1 MKILV
6 IQQKMIGDVLT
17 CSILCELIKKKHPNH
32 KVHYLINSNT
42 LPVVENNPFID
53 EILLFKPELRKSKIA
68 LFQFLRSVRSE
79 KYDIVIDAYCK
90 LESNLISLFSGAKQ
104 KISFEK
110 YYSKFIYSN
119 PVTPVDKAASNL
131 GLAIE
136 HRQQLLEEI
145 GISTDLSVFPKL
157 YVTDEENTNATK
169 LLLSHRVN
177 ISKKTI
183 MVSIIGSAKNKTY
196 PLTYMARIVD
206 YIAESSNC
214 NILFNYIPNQ
224 IEDAKIIYNACNEK
238 TKQKIYFDVL
248 GKNLRSFIALV
259 NQCDYIIGN
268 DGGAINMAKALNKPS
283 YIIFSPWIEKKVW
296 ATFEDGIFHKSTHL
310 KDYVPQLFTNQTES
324 YLKKNSIKLYESF
337 KPEFIKEDLKSFLK
351 QLNNKDLSQYSLDQ
365 SVQKKTTTK
374 LSALVITYNE
384 ENNIDNLIDN
394 LSFAD
399 EIIIVDS
406 FSSDNTVAKIKQHKN
421 VTLIQNKFVNFSE
434 QRNYALQYANHEWVL
449 FIDADERISPKLK
462 REINNS
468 INNSEKN
475 IVAYEIY
482 RKFYYKRKLVRFSG
496 WQTDKVYRLYK
507 KSHVSFKRNLFVHEL
522 LDINGEVAILK
533 EKIKHF
539 SFDSYEDYKNKMTHY
554 ATLRAEELFI
564 KKLTPNLFHF
574 FIKPLYRFLN
584 HYFIRLGFLDGKK
597 GFIISYLSA
606 YYVRHRYIIL
616 ANLYKLEKKKK

>member
-17 CSILCELIKKKHPNH
+17 CSILCELIKKKHPNY

-53 EILLFKPELRKSKIA
+53 EILLFKPELRDSKIA
-68 LFQFLRSVRSE
+68 LFQFLCAVRRE

-119 PVTPVDKAASNL
+119 PVKPVEKATSNL

-145 GISTDLSVFPKL
+145 GISTDFSVFPKL
-157 YVTDEENTNATK
+157 YVTDEENTNATQ
-169 LLLSHRVN
+169 LLLSHD
-177 ISKKTI
+177 IDTSKKTI
-183 MVSIIGSAKNKTY
+183 MVSIIGSAHNKTY
-196 PLTYMARIVD
+196 PLTYMASVVD
-206 YIAESSNC
+206 YIAESSDC

-238 TKQKIYFDVL
+238 TKHKIYFDVL

-259 NQCDYIIGN
+259 NKCDYIIGN

-283 YIIFSPWIEKKVW
+283 YIFFSPWIEKKVW

-310 KDYVPQLFTNQTES
+310 KDHLPELFKNQSES

-337 KPEFIKEDLKSFLK
+337 KPEFIKDDLKSFLQ
-351 QLNNKDLSQYSLDQ
+351 QLNSKDLSQYSLDQ
-365 SVQKKTTTK
+365 SIQKETTTK

-384 ENNIDNLIDN
+384 EKNIDDLIEN

-406 FSSDNTVAKIKQHKN
+406 FSTDNTVAKVKQHKN

-449 FIDADERISPKLK
+449 FIDADERISPKLS
-462 REINNS
+462 REINKS
-468 INNSEKN
+468 INNSEEN
-475 IVAYEIY
+475 IVAFEIY
-482 RKFYYKRKLVRFSG
+482 RKFYYKKKLVRFSG

-507 KSHVSFKRNLFVHEL
+507 KSHVAFKSNLFVHEL
-522 LDINGEVAILK
+522 LDINGEVDILK

-539 SFDSYEDYKNKMTHY
+539 SFNSYGDYKNKMTHY
-554 ATLRAEELFI
+554 ATLRAEELYI
-564 KKLTPNLFHF
+564 KKLNPNLFHF
-574 FIKPLYRFLN
+574 YIKPLYRFIN

-597 GFIISYLSA
+597 GMIISYLSA
-606 YYVRHRYIIL
+606 FYVHHRYVIL
-616 ANLYKLEKKKK
+616 ANLYKQEKKKQ

>member
-17 CSILCELIKKKHPNH
+17 CSILCELIKKKHPNY

-68 LFQFLRSVRSE
+68 LFKFLHSVRRE
-79 KYDIVIDAYCK
+79 KYDIVVDAYCK

-119 PVTPVDKAASNL
+119 PVTPVDKASSNL

-157 YVTDEENTNATK
+157 YVTDKENTNATK
-169 LLLSHRVN
+169 LLLSHGVDVT
-177 ISKKTI
+177 KKTI

-196 PLTYMARIVD
+196 PLIYMARVVD
-206 YIAESSNC
+206 YIAASSDC

-224 IEDAKIIYNACNEK
+224 IEDAKTIYNACNEQ

-296 ATFEDGIFHKSTHL
+296 ATFEDGVFHKSTHL
-310 KDYVPQLFTNQTES
+310 KDYAPQLFTNQTDS
-324 YLKKNSIKLYESF
+324 YLKKNSIKLYEHF
-337 KPEFIKEDLKSFLK
+337 KPEFIKENLKTFLL
-351 QLNNKDLSQYSLDQ
+351 QLNSKDLTQYSLDQ
-365 SVQKKTTTK
+365 SVQKKTTPK

-384 ENNIDNLIDN
+384 EQNIDELIEN

-406 FSSDNTVAKIKQHKN
+406 YSTDNTAAKIKQHKN
-421 VTLIQNKFVNFSE
+421 AILIQNKFINFSE
-434 QRNYALQYANHEWVL
+434 QRNFALQYANHEWVL

-468 INNSEKN
+468 INNIKNN

-482 RKFYYKRKLVRFSG
+482 RKFYYKKKLVRFSG

-507 KSHVSFKRNLFVHEL
+507 KSHVSFKSNLFVHEL
-522 LDINGEVAILK
+522 LDINGAVGVLK
-533 EKIKHF
+533 EKINHF
-539 SFDSYEDYKNKMTHY
+539 SFDSYDDYKNKMTHY

-564 KKLTPNLFHF
+564 KKLSPNLFHF
-574 FIKPLYRFLN
+574 YIKPLYRFLN

-606 YYVRHRYIIL
+606 YYVHHRYVIL
-616 ANLYKLEKKKK
+616 AKRYGEEKR

>member
-1 MKILV
+1 MKVLI

-17 CSILCELIKKKHPNH
+17 CSILCELIKKKHPNYE
-32 KVHYLINSNT
+32 VYYLINSNT

-53 EILLFKPELRKSKIA
+53 EVLLFKPELRKSKIA
-68 LFQFLRSVRSE
+68 LFKFLSSVRRE

-119 PVTPVDKAASNL
+119 PVTPIDKATSNL

-157 YVTDEENTNATK
+157 YVKDEENTNATQ
-169 LLLSHRVN
+169 LLLSHG
-177 ISKKTI
+177 IDITKKNI

-196 PLTYMARIVD
+196 PLTYMARVVD
-206 YIAESSNC
+206 YIAESNDC

-296 ATFEDGIFHKSTHL
+296 ATFEDGVFHKSTHL
-310 KDYVPQLFTNQTES
+310 KDYLPQLFANQTES
-324 YLKKNSIKLYESF
+324 YLKKNSINLYESF
-337 KPEFIKEDLKSFLK
+337 KPEFIEEDLKSFLQ
-351 QLNNKDLSQYSLDQ
+351 QLNNKDLSQYTLDQ
-365 SVQKKTTTK
+365 SVHKKATTK

-384 ENNIDNLIDN
+384 ENNIDSLIEN
-394 LSFAD
+394 LSFAN
-399 EIIIVDS
+399 EIIIIDS
-406 FSSDNTVAKIKQHKN
+406 FSTDSTVAKIKQHQHVK
-421 VTLIQNKFVNFSE
+421 LIQHEFVNFSK
-434 QRNYALQYANHEWVL
+434 QRNFALQHANHQWVL
-449 FIDADERISPKLK
+449 FIDADEQITPKLK
-462 REINNS
+462 YEIHKTINTPNNDV
-468 INNSEKN
+468 I
-475 IVAYEIY
+475 AYEIY
-482 RKFYYKRKLVRFSG
+482 RKFYYKKKLVRFSG
-496 WQTDKVYRLYK
+496 WQTDKVFRLYK
-507 KSHVSFKRNLFVHEL
+507 KDNISFKNDLFVHEL
-522 LDINGEVAILK
+522 LDVNGKTSVLK
-533 EKIKHF
+533 ERLNHF
-539 SFDSYEDYKNKMTHY
+539 SFDSFEDYKQKMTHY
-554 ATLRAEELFI
+554 ATLRAEELYL
-564 KKLTPNLFHF
+564 KNLKPNLYHF
-574 FIKPLYRFLN
+574 FIKPAYRFFN
-584 HYFIRLGFLDGKK
+584 HYIMRFGFLDGFK
-597 GFIISYLSA
+597 GIVISYLSA
-606 YYVRHRYIIL
+606 YYVYQRYVVL
-616 ANLYKLEKKKK
+616 KELNKNKAT

>member
-1 MKILV
+1 MKVLI

-17 CSILCELIKKKHPNH
+17 CSILCELIKKKLPNYE
-32 KVHYLINSNT
+32 VHYLINSNT

-53 EILLFKPELRKSKIA
+53 KILLFKPELRESKTA
-68 LFQFLRSVRSE
+68 LFKFLCSVRRE

-119 PVTPVDKAASNL
+119 PVTPLGKASSNL

-145 GISTDLSVFPKL
+145 GISTDLGVFPKL
-157 YVTDEENTNATK
+157 YVTDKENINATK
-169 LLLSHRVN
+169 LLLSHDIDVT
-177 ISKKTI
+177 KKTI

-196 PLTYMARIVD
+196 PLTYMARVVD
-206 YIAESSNC
+206 YIAESSDC

-310 KDYVPQLFTNQTES
+310 KDYAPQLFTNQTES
-324 YLKKNSIKLYESF
+324 YLKKNSVELYEHF
-337 KPEFIKEDLKSFLK
+337 KPEFIKEDLKSFL
-351 QLNNKDLSQYSLDQ
+351 QQINTKDLAQYSLAQ
-365 SVQKKTTTK
+365 SVQKETTTK

-384 ENNIDNLIDN
+384 EQNIDDLIDN

-406 FSSDNTVAKIKQHKN
+406 FSSDKTVAKIKQHKN
-421 VTLIQNKFVNFSE
+421 VTLIQNKFINFSE
-434 QRNYALQYANHEWVL
+434 QRNFALQYANHEWVL

-462 REINNS
+462 HEIINN
-468 INNSEKN
+468 INNTEKN

-482 RKFYYKRKLVRFSG
+482 RKFYYKKKLVRFSG

-507 KSHVSFKRNLFVHEL
+507 KSHVSFKSNLFVHEL
-522 LDINGEVAILK
+522 LDINGEVGVLK

-564 KKLTPNLFHF
+564 KKLTPNIFHF
-574 FIKPLYRFLN
+574 YIKPLYRFLN

-597 GFIISYLSA
+597 GFIISYLSS
-606 YYVRHRYIIL
+606 YYVRHRYVIL
-616 ANLYKLEKKKK
+616 AKRQEQEKKKK

>member
-17 CSILCELIKKKHPNH
+17 CSILCELIKKKHPNY

-68 LFQFLRSVRSE
+68 LFKFLRSVRRE

-90 LESNLISLFSGAKQ
+90 LESNLISLFSDAKQ

-110 YYSKFIYSN
+110 YYSKFIYTN
-119 PVTPVDKAASNL
+119 PVKPVDKASSNL

-145 GISTDLSVFPKL
+145 GISTDLGVFPKL

-169 LLLSHRVN
+169 LLLSHDIDVT
-177 ISKKTI
+177 KKTI

-206 YIAESSNC
+206 YIAESSDC

-224 IEDAKIIYNACNEK
+224 INDAKTIYNACREK
-238 TKQKIYFDVL
+238 TKQKIHFDVL

-310 KDYVPQLFTNQTES
+310 KDFAPQLFTNQTES
-324 YLKKNSIKLYESF
+324 YLKKNSIELYEHF
-337 KPEFIKEDLKSFLK
+337 KPEFIKENLKSFLLK
-351 QLNNKDLSQYSLDQ
+351 LNNKDLTRYSLDQ
-365 SVQKKTTTK
+365 SVQKEATIK

-384 ENNIDNLIDN
+384 ENNIDSLIDN

-421 VTLIQNKFVNFSE
+421 VTLIQNKFINFSE
-434 QRNYALQYANHEWVL
+434 QRNFALQYANHEWVL

-482 RKFYYKRKLVRFSG
+482 RKFYYKKKLVRFSG

-522 LDINGEVAILK
+522 LDINGEAAILK

-539 SFDSYEDYKNKMTHY
+539 SFDSYDDYKNKMTHY

-574 FIKPLYRFLN
+574 YIKPLYRFLN

-597 GFIISYLSA
+597 GLIISLLSA
-606 YYVRHRYIIL
+606 YYVRHRYVIL
-616 ANLYKLEKKKK
+616 ANLYELEKKKK

>member
-17 CSILCELIKKKHPNH
+17 CSILCELIKKKHPDY

-53 EILLFKPELRKSKIA
+53 EILLFKPELRESKIA
-68 LFQFLRSVRSE
+68 LFKFLSSVRRE

-119 PVTPVDKAASNL
+119 PVMPIDKATSNL

-157 YVTDEENTNATK
+157 YVTDEENTNATQ
-169 LLLSHRVN
+169 LLLSHGIDLN
-177 ISKKTI
+177 KKTI

-196 PLTYMARIVD
+196 PLTYMARVVD
-206 YIAESSNC
+206 YIAESTDC

-238 TKQKIYFDVL
+238 TKEKIYFDVL

-310 KDYVPQLFTNQTES
+310 KDYAPQLFTNQTES
-324 YLKKNSIKLYESF
+324 YLKKNSINLYESF
-337 KPEFIKEDLKSFLK
+337 KPEFIEEDLKSFLQ
-351 QLNNKDLSQYSLDQ
+351 QLNIKDLSQYTLGQ
-365 SVQKKTTTK
+365 SVHKKAATK
-374 LSALVITYNE
+374 LSALIITYNE
-384 ENNIDNLIDN
+384 ENNIDSLINN

-399 EIIIVDS
+399 EIIIIDS
-406 FSSDNTVAKIKQHKN
+406 YSTDSTVSKIEQYQHVK
-421 VTLIQNKFVNFSE
+421 LIQHEFVNFSK
-434 QRNYALQYANHEWVL
+434 QRNFALQHANHQWVL
-449 FIDADERISPKLK
+449 FIDADEQITPKLK
-462 REINNS
+462 AEIHKTINHPNNDV
-468 INNSEKN
+468 I
-475 IVAYEIY
+475 AYEIY
-482 RKFYYKRKLVRFSG
+482 RKFYYKKKLVRFSG
-496 WQTDKVYRLYK
+496 WQTDKVFRLYK
-507 KSHVSFKRNLFVHEL
+507 KDNVSFKNDLFVHEL
-522 LDINGEVAILK
+522 LDVNGKSSVLK
-533 EKIKHF
+533 ERLNHF
-539 SFDSYEDYKNKMTHY
+539 SFDSFEDYKQKMTHY
-554 ATLRAEELFI
+554 ATLRAEELYL
-564 KKLTPNLFHF
+564 KNLKPNLYHF
-574 FIKPLYRFLN
+574 FIKPTYRFLN
-584 HYFIRLGFLDGKK
+584 HYIMRLGFLDGSK
-597 GFIISYLSA
+597 GVVISYLSA
-606 YYVRHRYIIL
+606 YYVHQRYVEL
-616 ANLYKLEKKKK
+616 QKLNRKK